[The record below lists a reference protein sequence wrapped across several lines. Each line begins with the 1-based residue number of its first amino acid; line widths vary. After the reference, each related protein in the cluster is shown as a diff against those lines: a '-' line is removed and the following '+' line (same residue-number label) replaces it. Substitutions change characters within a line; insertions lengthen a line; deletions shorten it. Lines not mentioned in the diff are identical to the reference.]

1 MEKFTRL
8 TALAAVVDR
17 PNVDTDLLVP
27 KQFLTRIERSG
38 FGVVL
43 FNNIRYKKDGSPD
56 PDFILNQP
64 RFQGARILVSRE
76 NFGCGSSREHAPW
89 ALEDY
94 GFKVLICP
102 KFADIF
108 KNNCAGI
115 GLVLIEPPAELVSDL
130 ILAIMKTPGYELT
143 VDLEKQKVSGPDGF
157 EYLFDYDLHQKN
169 MLLNGWD
176 QISLTLNQ
184 ERKIASYEL
193 ANRETWKSGPLKSGP
208 RPD

>member
-8 TALAAVVDR
+8 TALAAVLDR

-38 FGVVL
+38 FGEVL
-43 FNNIRYKKDGSPD
+43 FHDIRYKDDGSPD
-56 PDFILNQP
+56 PGFILNRP
-64 RFQGARILVSRE
+64 RFQGAGILVSRE

-89 ALEDY
+89 ALADY

-108 KNNCAGI
+108 KNNCARI
-115 GLVLIEPPAELVSDL
+115 GLLLIEPPAGLVDDL
-130 ILAIMKTPGYELT
+130 IGRIMRTPGYELT
-143 VDLEKQKVSGPDGF
+143 VDLEKQQVAGRDGY
-157 EYLFDYDLHQKN
+157 EYLFAYDPFRKK

-176 QISLTLNQ
+176 DISLTLNL
-184 ERKIASYEL
+184 EEKISDYEKAHL
-193 ANRETWKSGPLKSGP
+193 EVWNGGPP
-208 RPD
+208 MRQP

>member
-1 MEKFTRL
+1 MKKFTHL
-8 TALAAVVDR
+8 TGLAAVIDR

-38 FGVVL
+38 FGAAL
-43 FNNIRYKKDGSPD
+43 FNNIRYLEDGSPD

-64 RFQGARILVSRE
+64 RFKGAEILVSRE

-94 GFKVLICP
+94 GFRALICP

-108 KNNCAGI
+108 KSNCARI
-115 GLVLIEPPAELVSDL
+115 GLLLIEPPADLVNGL
-130 ILAIMKTPGYELT
+130 IGRIMKTPGYELT
-143 VDLEKQKVSGPDGF
+143 IDLERQSVTARDGF
-157 EYLFDYDLHQKN
+157 EYFFDYDPFRKE

-176 QISLTLNQ
+176 EISLTLKLGGKISDY
-184 ERKIASYEL
+184 ERGHVEAW
-193 ANRETWKSGPLKSGP
+193 NGGPLNFAKQ
-208 RPD
+208 R

>member
-1 MEKFTRL
+1 MEKFSRM
-8 TALAAVVDR
+8 TALAAVIDR
-17 PNVDTDLLVP
+17 SNVDTDLLVP

-38 FGVVL
+38 FGAVL
-43 FNNIRYKKDGSPD
+43 FHSIRYKKDGSPD

-94 GFKVLICP
+94 GFKVIICP
-102 KFADIF
+102 QFADIF

-115 GLVLIEPPAELVSDL
+115 GLLLIEPPAELVGNL
-130 ILAIMKTPGYELT
+130 IERIMNSPGYELT
-143 VDLEKQKVSGPDGF
+143 VDLEKQQVTGPDGF
-157 EYLFDYDLHQKN
+157 EYRFDYDPHQKN

-176 QISLTLNQ
+176 QISLTLNLEDKISAF
-184 ERKIASYEL
+184 ERERL
-193 ANRETWKSGPLKSGP
+193 EVWQSGPPKTGLLP
-208 RPD
+208 